1 MKIFSKIISYFQESK
16 SELQKVTWPTRQET
30 LRYSAIVIGAIL
42 IATAVVAAFDILL
55 IKIVQFFVIK

>member
-42 IATAVVAAFDILL
+42 IATAAVAAFDILL